1 MTHSL
6 FEQKFSSYEDTKK
19 WVDGWIASKDADFFR
34 RGILMLPERWE
45 KVVASDGQY
54 FE

>member
-1 MTHSL
+1 MTHSVS
-6 FEQKFSSYEDTKK
+6 EQKFSSYEDIKK
-19 WVDGWIASKDADFFR
+19 WIDSLIVSKDADLFR
-34 RGILMLPERWE
+34 RGIRILPERWE